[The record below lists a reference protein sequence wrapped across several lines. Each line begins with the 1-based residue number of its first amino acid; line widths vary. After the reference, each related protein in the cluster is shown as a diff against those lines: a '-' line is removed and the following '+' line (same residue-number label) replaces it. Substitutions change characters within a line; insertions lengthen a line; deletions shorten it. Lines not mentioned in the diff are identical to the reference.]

1 MENKLT
7 ERSCLGK
14 FLGEDC
20 DKTTYCRNIHRLDIG
35 NFDKKITDLMQQR
48 SLYNFKLV
56 IQSAFIMRVYHTCYE
71 ALQLCCFD
79 PYQVHNKKISKR
91 IHIPE

>member
-20 DKTTYCRNIHRLDIG
+20 DKTTYCRNIHRLDIS

-48 SLYNFKLV
+48 SLYNFKTSDT
-56 IQSAFIMRVYHTCYE
+56 ICFYHE
-71 ALQLCCFD
+71 SL
-79 PYQVHNKKISKR
+79 PYLL
-91 IHIPE
+91 